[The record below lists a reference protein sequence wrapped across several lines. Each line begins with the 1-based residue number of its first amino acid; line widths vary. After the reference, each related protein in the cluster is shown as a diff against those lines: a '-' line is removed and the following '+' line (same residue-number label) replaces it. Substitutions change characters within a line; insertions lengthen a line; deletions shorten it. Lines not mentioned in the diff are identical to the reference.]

1 MEELI
6 SQLVQAIQARVIP
19 VELELWDADGVAG
32 YLKVQRRTVL
42 EVFAPRPDFPAA
54 IRLPTRGSGPGA
66 PRWKAMDVIE
76 WAQARQDK
84 RRMAIERAY

>member
-6 SQLVQAIQARVIP
+6 DQLVQAIQSRTIP
-19 VELELWDADGVAG
+19 VEFDLWDADGVAS

-42 EVFAPRPDFPAA
+42 EVIAPRPDFPPA
-54 IRLPTRGSGPGA
+54 IRIPTSGSGPGA
-66 PRWKAMDVIE
+66 PRWKAVDVIA

-84 RRMAIERAY
+84 RRMAA

>member
-6 SQLVQAIQARVIP
+6 DQLVQAIQARAIP
-19 VELELWDADGVAG
+19 MDVDLWDADGVAG

-66 PRWKAMDVIE
+66 PRWKASKVIE
-76 WAQARQDK
+76 WAESRQD
-84 RRMAIERAY
+84 RRKSA

>member
-6 SQLVQAIQARVIP
+6 DQLVQAIQARTIP
-19 VELELWDADGVAG
+19 VEFDLWDADGVAA

-42 EVFAPRPDFPAA
+42 EVIAPRPDFPSA
-54 IRLPTRGSGPGA
+54 IRIPTRGSGPGA
-66 PRWKAMDVIE
+66 PRWKAVDVIE

-84 RRMAIERAY
+84 RRRAA